1 MRKKNKRGRHEKKR
15 KKRISKSKLFIVAL
29 LVLFAG
35 IVIVKATKF
44 TINGAVKVKE
54 NIAILAE
61 AVFGSDEDTIS
72 VNKDKQFDLEDENI
86 DSKNKYVVYLDVGHG
101 GSDTGYVSKNK
112 VAEKDLDLEIAKKVS
127 NILSSQGDISV
138 IVSRNTD
145 INLSTR
151 KEWKMEIYKMQMFCR
166 SIHMSSNDDSSAEG
180 IQTYYR
186 SDSNDASDEL
196 ATLVQ
201 KSVVSY
207 VDLRDRGAKAF
218 TFDILKGNNMPAI
231 LVECGFLSNPKE
243 EKKLTNEKF
252 QSSLSEG
259 IAQGILSFLDA
270 QGK

>member
-35 IVIVKATKF
+35 IVVVKATKF

-54 NIAILAE
+54 NIAELAE

-145 INLSTR
+145 INLST
-151 KEWKMEIYKMQMFCR
+151 KERVEDGNLQNADVFV

-180 IQTYYR
+180 VQTYYR

-207 VDLRDRGAKAF
+207 VELRDRGAKAF

-252 QSSLSEG
+252 QSSLAEG